1 MFDIDRICKQ
11 IIRVFL
17 QGETITSDIDLYG
30 YSLQNESS
38 LEDINARLET
48 ILDINRR
55 IESSKEIEALLRAMD
70 GNFIEAGPAGI
81 ITRGRDDV
89 LPTGRN
95 FYTLDPEKVP
105 TKAAWEVGKRLADSV
120 IQKYKDDEGTYP
132 ESIAI
137 YWMTTDIMWLN
148 FFICLE

>member
-1 MFDIDRICKQ
+1 MERPEGFCARYNTDNGSILFDIDRICKQ

-30 YSLQNESS
+30 YTLQNASS
-38 LEDINARLET
+38 LDDINARLENV
-48 ILDINRR
+48 LDINRR

-70 GNFIEAGPAGI
+70 GSFIEAGPAGI

-95 FYTLDPEKVP
+95 F
-105 TKAAWEVGKRLADSV
+105 
-120 IQKYKDDEGTYP
+120 
-132 ESIAI
+132 
-137 YWMTTDIMWLN
+137 
-148 FFICLE
+148 